1 MRCFNEY
8 WSALLRR
15 LPGNTVTRSSRIS
28 FAILLASAVTSTASA
43 PASAQTVAE
52 TDKKPPSRWSV
63 ALLGGYLAPVR
74 EMREG
79 YQDALVAGARIK
91 FTSRLGIGMS
101 VALDYS
107 PLPRKTA
114 DAAMLDTTYGT
125 AALLP
130 GYTIGKGVVRVHLSA
145 GGGVA
150 VENTAEAYAMPA
162 ALGQLALE
170 LHVTDGGGL
179 MMAGGA
185 TKTFGDDARAY
196 EYGWAMAGL
205 KLEL

>member
-1 MRCFNEY
+1 VTRICFAL
-8 WSALLRR
+8 SALL
-15 LPGNTVTRSSRIS
+15 
-28 FAILLASAVTSTASA
+28 LAA
-43 PASAQTVAE
+43 PALASAQTVAE
-52 TDKKPPSRWSV
+52 TDKKAPSRWSLS
-63 ALLGGYLAPVR
+63 LLGGYLAPVR
-74 EMREG
+74 EMRDG
-79 YQDALVAGARIK
+79 YQDALIAGARIK
-91 FTSRLGIGMS
+91 YTSRLGLGVS
-101 VALDYS
+101 LALDYS
-107 PLPRKTA
+107 PLPRKSSGA
-114 DAAMLDTTYGT
+114 EMFDTTYGT

-130 GYTIGKGVVRVHLSA
+130 GYTLGKGVVRVHLSA

-170 LHVTDGGGL
+170 LQVTDGGGV

-185 TKTFGDDARAY
+185 TKTFGDEARAY